1 MCIFHSSQFRVAE
14 LQQKNK
20 VSLFLAFFFIAQ
32 LCYQFVSLATQQ
44 KHLVAHFLI
53 NHHYKTA
60 DQLQTKLIIILC
72 NASYY
77 IHKHFIFAIFS
88 RCVTSCWYLIFPL
101 SRYNARSISLCFIN
115 RLKPA
120 ATSTY
125 GYLIQHTMFLF
136 HSVQNSWLSLY
147 MWNWF
152 CSIFSS
158 WLILLL

>member
-1 MCIFHSSQFRVAE
+1 MQCASVTLASLE
-14 LQQKNK
+14 LQNYNRKIK
-20 VSLFLAFFFIAQ
+20 FHYFWLFFIAQ

-88 RCVTSCWYLIFPL
+88 CG
-101 SRYNARSISLCFIN
+101 
-115 RLKPA
+115 LKTA
-120 ATSTY
+120 
-125 GYLIQHTMFLF
+125 FLG
-136 HSVQNSWLSLY
+136 V
-147 MWNWF
+147 
-152 CSIFSS
+152 
-158 WLILLL
+158 